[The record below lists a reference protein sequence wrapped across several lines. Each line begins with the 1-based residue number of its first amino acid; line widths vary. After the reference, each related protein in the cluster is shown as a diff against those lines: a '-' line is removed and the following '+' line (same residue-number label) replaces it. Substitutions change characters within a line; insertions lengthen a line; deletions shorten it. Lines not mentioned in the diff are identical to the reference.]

1 MSVSMRANRWLVLS
15 VLFAAVSASA
25 QEGHPTPDDA
35 HAGEPADPPAAPE
48 QQQQGTGYEHEP
60 VVREE
65 AAPNVHEKLGIPHQ
79 AHAAQLDANGCPAA
93 EDQGGHG
100 HHPTDVPSFILHHVS
115 DSESYE
121 FELPWDTGGH
131 NPTLNIA
138 GWFSGLK
145 FEKEPCACSKPVPTA
160 WASFPKLG
168 AFIANGCYDLRPTK
182 TVLMMWI
189 ASALLLLSVLLF
201 AHKDKTKLVPKGA
214 TANIIESLVLY
225 IRDEIAVK
233 NIGKEEGPRYTPYL
247 VSVFFFI
254 LFMNMLGLIP
264 NMFTA
269 TGNISLTAGLAI
281 CTFVLTQVASIR
293 AAGVWGFIAHLG
305 GGLPWYFW
313 PIMVPVEIIGLFTKP
328 IALMIRLFANMVAGH
343 IVLFFLLGLIFMLH
357 PAMAAVS
364 VPMAVA
370 IFMLEIFVGFVQAFI
385 FTMLSGLFIGM
396 GVAMGHHGHDEHKDE
411 QAAAH

>member
-1 MSVSMRANRWLVLS
+1 
-15 VLFAAVSASA
+15 
-25 QEGHPTPDDA
+25 
-35 HAGEPADPPAAPE
+35 
-48 QQQQGTGYEHEP
+48 
-60 VVREE
+60 
-65 AAPNVHEKLGIPHQ
+65 
-79 AHAAQLDANGCPAA
+79 
-93 EDQGGHG
+93 
-100 HHPTDVPSFILHHVS
+100 
-115 DSESYE
+115 
-121 FELPWDTGGH
+121 
-131 NPTLNIA
+131 
-138 GWFSGLK
+138 
-145 FEKEPCACSKPVPTA
+145 
-160 WASFPKLG
+160 
-168 AFIANGCYDLRPTK
+168 
-182 TVLMMWI
+182 
-189 ASALLLLSVLLF
+189 
-201 AHKDKTKLVPKGA
+201 
-214 TANIIESLVLY
+214 
-225 IRDEIAVK
+225 
-233 NIGKEEGPRYTPYL
+233 
-247 VSVFFFI
+247 